1 MAAASW
7 IKYCY
12 RAYFSQPKEDR
23 ELYRL
28 VKSQRVSRIVEVGI
42 SNIARTTRL
51 IEVAQRYAADHKV
64 SYAGL
69 DWFDTRPAELP
80 PLSLK
85 QAHRILHATGGQVR
99 LVPGP
104 PGHSLAAVANSHQN
118 TDVLL
123 ISQAVADGE
132 LERAWF
138 YVPRM
143 LRDQS
148 VVLREV
154 RHAEGQATF
163 ARLSASELAER
174 AGRFAPRRVA

>member
-1 MAAASW
+1 MAAVSW

-28 VKSQRVSRIVEVGI
+28 VKARRVSRIVEVGI
-42 SNIARTTRL
+42 TNVARTTRL
-51 IEVAQRYAADHKV
+51 IEVAQRFAGEQKV

-69 DWFDTRPAELP
+69 DWFDARTSDLP

-85 QAHRILHATGGQVR
+85 QAHRTLQTTGAQIR
-99 LVPGP
+99 LVPGS
-104 PGHSLAAVANSHQN
+104 PGHSLAAVANAHQN
-118 TDVLL
+118 TDLLL
-123 ISQAVADGE
+123 ISQAVPDDD

-148 VVLREV
+148 AVLREQHEADGRSAFV
-154 RHAEGQATF
+154 K
-163 ARLSASELAER
+163 LSASELAER